1 MPSSGPSLAGRSAL
15 VIGAA
20 TGIGRAVCELFAAEG
35 AKVAVADHG
44 HEADRAALVARLQA
58 LGVDAFAVECDV
70 REEQLVAG
78 AVAATIERFGQLDIL
93 VNNAGV
99 GTAARPIHEQDWS
112 AWDRILDINLKGVAY
127 GMKHG
132 LPPML
137 ERGYGRIINTA
148 SQLAHKPAPLYGAYC
163 ASKAAVV
170 ALTVSVAME
179 VADKGITVNCVC
191 PGPTD
196 TPMWRASDPAW
207 NAWKETQLPIKRV
220 GRPDEVASAYGF
232 LASEAASYMI
242 GQSVSPNGGDVMW

>member
-1 MPSSGPSLAGRSAL
+1 MAL
-15 VIGAA
+15 I
-20 TGIGRAVCELFAAEG
+20 LF
-35 AKVAVADHG
+35 
-44 HEADRAALVARLQA
+44 LV
-58 LGVDAFAVECDV
+58 
-70 REEQLVAG
+70 
-78 AVAATIERFGQLDIL
+78 
-93 VNNAGV
+93 
-99 GTAARPIHEQDWS
+99 
-112 AWDRILDINLKGVAY
+112 LKGVAY

-137 ERGYGRIINTA
+137 AQGHGRIINTA

-179 VADKGITVNCVC
+179 VADKGVTVNCVC

-220 GRPDEVASAYGF
+220 GRPDEIASAYAF
-232 LASEAASYMI
+232 LASDAASYMI

>member
-1 MPSSGPSLAGRSAL
+1 MSSLAGRSAL

-20 TGIGRAVCELFAAEG
+20 TGIGRAVSEILAAQG
-35 AKVAVADHG
+35 AAVVIADHG
-44 HEADRAALVARLQA
+44 HEAERTELVALLRA
-58 LGVDAFAVECDV
+58 RGRDAFDIACDV
-70 REEQLVAG
+70 REEALVAG
-78 AVAATIERFGQLDIL
+78 AVAATLQRFGKLDIL

-99 GTAARPIHEQDWS
+99 GTAARPLHEQEWD

-137 ERGYGRIINTA
+137 ARGYGRVINTA
-148 SQLAHKPAPLYGAYC
+148 SQLAHKPAPFYGAYC

-179 VADKGITVNCVC
+179 VAEKGITVNCVC

-196 TPMWRASDPAW
+196 TAMWRASDPAW
-207 NAWKETQLPIKRV
+207 NDWKEAQLPIKRV
-220 GRPDEVASAYGF
+220 GRPDEIAAAYAF
-232 LASEAASYMI
+232 LASEQASYMI

>member
-1 MPSSGPSLAGRSAL
+1 MSSLAGRSAL

-20 TGIGRAVCELFAAEG
+20 TGIGRAVSEIFAAQG
-35 AKVAVADHG
+35 AAVVIADHG
-44 HEADRAALVARLQA
+44 HEAERTELVALLRA
-58 LGVDAFAVECDV
+58 RGRDAFDIACDV
-70 REEQLVAG
+70 REEALVAG
-78 AVAATIERFGQLDIL
+78 AVAATLQRFGKLDIL

-99 GTAARPIHEQDWS
+99 GTAARPLHEQEWD

-137 ERGYGRIINTA
+137 ARGYGRVINTA
-148 SQLAHKPAPLYGAYC
+148 SQLAHKPAPFYGAYC

-179 VADKGITVNCVC
+179 VAEKGITVNCVC

-196 TPMWRASDPAW
+196 TAMWRASDPAW
-207 NAWKETQLPIKRV
+207 NDWKEAQLPIKRV
-220 GRPDEVASAYGF
+220 GRPDEIAAAYAF
-232 LASEAASYMI
+232 LASEQASYMI

>member
-1 MPSSGPSLAGRSAL
+1 MPSLAGRTAL

-20 TGIGRAVCELFAAEG
+20 TGIGRAVSEIFAAEG
-35 AKVAVADHG
+35 AAVVVADHG
-44 HEADRAALVARLQA
+44 HEDERARLVARLRERGA
-58 LGVDAFAVECDV
+58 DAIDIECDV
-70 REEQLVAG
+70 REEALVA
-78 AVAATIERFGQLDIL
+78 AAIHATLERFGKLDIL

-99 GTAARPIHEQDWS
+99 GSAAQPFYEQDWGG
-112 AWDRILDINLKGVAY
+112 WDRIFDINLKGVAY

-137 ERGYGRIINTA
+137 QRGYGRIVNTA
-148 SQLAHKPAPLYGAYC
+148 SQLAHKPAPFCGAYC

-179 VADKGITVNCVC
+179 VAEKGIAVNCVC

-196 TPMWRASDPAW
+196 TAMWRASDPAW
-207 NAWKETQLPIKRV
+207 NAWKEAQLPIKRV
-220 GRPDEVASAYGF
+220 GRPEEVAAAYAF
-232 LASEAASYMI
+232 LASEQASYMI